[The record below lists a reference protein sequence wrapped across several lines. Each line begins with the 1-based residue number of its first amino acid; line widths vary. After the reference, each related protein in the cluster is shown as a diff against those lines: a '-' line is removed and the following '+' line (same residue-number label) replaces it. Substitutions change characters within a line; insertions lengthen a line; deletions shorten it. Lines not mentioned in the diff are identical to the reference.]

1 MAIFKIVK
9 CQKPVFSQIYTPKME
24 VLQIVI

>member
-9 CQKPVFSQIYTPKME
+9 YQKSVFSQIYTPKME

>member
-1 MAIFKIVK
+1 MAIFKIAE